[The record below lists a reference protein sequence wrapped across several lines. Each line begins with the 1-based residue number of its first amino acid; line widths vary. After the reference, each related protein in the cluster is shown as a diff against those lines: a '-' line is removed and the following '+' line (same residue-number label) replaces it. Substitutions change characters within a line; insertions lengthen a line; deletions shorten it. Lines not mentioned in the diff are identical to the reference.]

1 LVATHVPPNP
11 LGAIIVMHGGGRRRD
26 EVEPV
31 SARQPSVLRMVPIA
45 RRIAKRESGKLA
57 VFRLLNTH
65 RGWHADHTPVDDAT
79 LALAELQERF
89 GPLPTTLVGHSLGA
103 RAALLGGAFP
113 GVTSVVALNA
123 YVYDRDATIDLA
135 GRRVLFVHGDRD
147 RVASFG
153 TAEAV
158 ARRLAESTDI
168 EFVRVRGGNHSMLAR
183 RDAFDRATGEF
194 ISAAHGTP
202 ASTRADT
209 GEISPAFRVRT
220 V

>member
-1 LVATHVPPNP
+1 M
-11 LGAIIVMHGGGRRRD
+11 I
-26 EVEPV
+26 
-31 SARQPSVLRMVPIA
+31 PIA

-65 RGWHADHTPVDDAT
+65 RGWHADQTPVDDAT
-79 LALAELQERF
+79 LALADLRERF

-103 RAALLGGAFP
+103 RAALLAGAFP

-123 YVYDRDATIDLA
+123 YVYDHDATVDLA
-135 GRRVLFVHGDRD
+135 GRRILFLHGDRD
-147 RVASFG
+147 RVASFA
-153 TAEAV
+153 TAEAL
-158 ARRLAESTDI
+158 ARRVAESADV

-194 ISAAHGTP
+194 ISAAHGAP
-202 ASTRADT
+202 ASTGAGA
-209 GEISPAFRVRT
+209 GEIRPEFRLRT